1 MASRCDSEIIVQHL
15 ETHTQHELSYTH
27 KNIKTWC
34 RNWIGP
40 ARKKLPLQPFSKKI
54 PDHRKTWEG
63 RRDTDWTDL
72 CLGAP
77 PIWPKTILM
86 SDKAYEKHWP
96 KDTQPPARRATDEW
110 RKRLRTEWLQF
121 LRIVTTWARRHEM
134 LQNNNNRRRE
144 EDQAY
149 SCRRR
154 VNVRAANR
162 GEAE

>member
-40 ARKKLPLQPFSKKI
+40 ARKKLPPQPFSKKI

-86 SDKAYEKHWP
+86 TDKTYEKHWP

-134 LQNNNNRRRE
+134 LQNNNNSRRE
-144 EDQAY
+144 EDQA
-149 SCRRR
+149 
-154 VNVRAANR
+154 
-162 GEAE
+162 